1 MRLNRAQLRKVLLEE
16 ARILSESD
24 QLESEIKGLILKI
37 EDDAVAEALDK
48 MLKLLAPKKS
58 NTSRPTSGGSPKRSS
73 KPQAKDMR
81 E

>member
-16 ARILSESD
+16 VRVLNESD

-48 MLKLLAPKKS
+48 MLKLLAPKNS
-58 NTSRPTSGGSPKRSS
+58 DTSRPTSGGSPKRSS